1 MFVSRKGFPVD
12 LGQRV
17 WAVMVSTQIPR
28 IRFQMG
34 IGTFIC
40 KVLYL
45 KYIRKCFSNLH
56 MRKISRNENVDSTPE
71 SFYHFSLWCLIFSVI
86 G

>member
-17 WAVMVSTQIPR
+17 RAVMIANQIHR

-45 KYIRKCFSNLH
+45 KYIHKWFFNLH
-56 MRKISRNENVDSTPE
+56 IRKISKNEKVDSTLE
-71 SFYHFSLWCLIFSVI
+71 SFYHFSL
-86 G
+86 